1 MDGRSE
7 SQSLLMSQSQ
17 IFVSE
22 LSQRDGFSS
31 SQSLLQRSSQGL
43 PEVSSQR
50 GGFSS
55 SQSLLLRS
63 SQGLFGSSQ
72 QDGLSLSQ
80 RSQVLPEPSSLLNE
94 TQRPS
99 QSLPTTASAES
110 QRLSEFTKSLLN
122 EVRQQKVK
130 AKETIESLVLSVIDA
145 IVDGRPP
152 VLERPRLINNSRDIR
167 RVQQNPGLTTK
178 IIFGKRS
185 HRTFT
190 MQIYVMS
197 LVYRMIQQN
206 QTSTLRDLYYES
218 MNFFGN
224 QSRLSSAVK
233 ELSLLLKVWKH
244 SVMIII
250 MMSQK
255 YLCWMN
261 DEWIIKTACF
271 SCDSLKVPREA
282 LCLEASAKGLV
293 AGFICFKHATGETV
307 RALDSRHGLIVPNKL
322 HGRLNILSRH

>member
-1 MDGRSE
+1 MDDTFE

-17 IFVSE
+17 VFTDLSQRNEFSSSQSLLQRSQGFPE
-22 LSQRDGFSS
+22 LSSQRDGFSS

-43 PEVSSQR
+43 
-50 GGFSS
+50 
-55 SQSLLLRS
+55 
-63 SQGLFGSSQ
+63 FGSSQ
-72 QDGLSLSQ
+72 QDGLSSSQQ
-80 RSQVLPEPSSLLNE
+80 RSQVLLETPSSRNE
-94 TQRPS
+94 TFASS
-99 QSLPTTASAES
+99 QSLPTTVSAES

-122 EVRQQKVK
+122 EVRQQKIK
-130 AKETIESLVLSVIDA
+130 AKETIESLVLSIIDT

-152 VLERPRLINNSRDIR
+152 ILERPRLINNSRDIR

-185 HRTFT
+185 HRTFA

-233 ELSLLLKVWKH
+233 ELSLLLKVCIHKNIYH
-244 SVMIII
+244 
-250 MMSQK
+250 
-255 YLCWMN
+255 
-261 DEWIIKTACF
+261 
-271 SCDSLKVPREA
+271 SLKHYV
-282 LCLEASAKGLV
+282 
-293 AGFICFKHATGETV
+293 
-307 RALDSRHGLIVPNKL
+307 
-322 HGRLNILSRH
+322 